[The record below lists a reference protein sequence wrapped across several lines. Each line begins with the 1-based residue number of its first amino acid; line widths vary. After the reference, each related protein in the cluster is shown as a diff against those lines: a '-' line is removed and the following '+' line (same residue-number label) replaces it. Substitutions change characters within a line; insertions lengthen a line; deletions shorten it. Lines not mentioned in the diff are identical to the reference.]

1 MTTIQVNNMARTG
14 SLCIASD
21 FNIKCDVKLDGT
33 GIIGGTGSCVTVGGS
48 GVTSVTFPGLSTI
61 SVWCMQSLTVVL
73 STNTLQPA
81 VTAQMSATISA
92 GAVSSLTIMSPGSG
106 YLTPPVITIAPP

>member
-1 MTTIQVNNMARTG
+1 
-14 SLCIASD
+14 
-21 FNIKCDVKLDGT
+21 
-33 GIIGGTGSCVTVGGS
+33 
-48 GVTSVTFPGLSTI
+48 
-61 SVWCMQSLTVVL
+61 L